1 MNLVLD
7 EASSCLRA
15 DHRPPENRL
24 PFEAQSLERH
34 LGRQAERPIQCSRH
48 ELQEAPGLL
57 FGSFAPPALRTPLR
71 SPYGRPCLSGLKWRF
86 SEPTNLGAKDPSVG
100 GTLTGHACRGAVE
113 TDRGDHSGSASVTVR
128 SMADQAFPSRR
139 GGTQSSPISLGR
151 RLVDED
157 QSRRIEPALA
167 LVPAAAFLRD
177 VGTVLFGRIEGIFL
191 YVRPS
196 FTGT

>member
-1 MNLVLD
+1 
-7 EASSCLRA
+7 
-15 DHRPPENRL
+15 
-24 PFEAQSLERH
+24 
-34 LGRQAERPIQCSRH
+34 
-48 ELQEAPGLL
+48 
-57 FGSFAPPALRTPLR
+57 
-71 SPYGRPCLSGLKWRF
+71 
-86 SEPTNLGAKDPSVG
+86 
-100 GTLTGHACRGAVE
+100 
-113 TDRGDHSGSASVTVR
+113 
-128 SMADQAFPSRR
+128 MADQAFPSRR